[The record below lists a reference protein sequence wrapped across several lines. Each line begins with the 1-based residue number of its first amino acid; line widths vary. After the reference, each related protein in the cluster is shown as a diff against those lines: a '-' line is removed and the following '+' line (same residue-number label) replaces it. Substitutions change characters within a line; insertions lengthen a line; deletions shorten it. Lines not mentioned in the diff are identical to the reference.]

1 MQLKFAGEI
10 LSIGLAVLLTACTTT
25 SGEYSWSNPEY
36 IDRPIGKTM
45 VLGVGKT
52 AEISRYYESMFVDN
66 LTALGITADSMH
78 QHISREELVTEDE
91 IVKILTDNQF
101 DSIIVTRMTSE
112 KERIRAVAVNQ
123 YPDHYWHYYGFYNYA
138 YHQAEIEEYIEYELE
153 TNLYDVNTRKLV
165 WLGQKQITNDR
176 SEKDG
181 LELVINSAI
190 QTLQSENMVSR

>member
-25 SGEYSWSNPEY
+25 SSEYSWSNPEY

-91 IVKILTDNQF
+91 IVKILTNNQF